1 MKDIIE
7 LFEKVNPGTRFTLII
22 LFIVL
27 LLITI
32 EWILIPFKI
41 DRLKN
46 KVDDMQ
52 TMLLRIANQDRYRTS
67 LIEHQNSL
75 LKQIVSKLN
84 DKKDKNTKSGL

>member
-1 MKDIIE
+1 MNNIIE

-46 KVDDMQ
+46 KVDYMH

-67 LIEHQNSL
+67 LIEHQNNL

-84 DKKDKNTKSGL
+84 DKKDKNTKRGL

>member
-1 MKDIIE
+1 MKNIIE

-22 LFIVL
+22 LFMVL

-67 LIEHQNSL
+67 LIEHQNNL

-84 DKKDKNTKSGL
+84 DKKDKNTNSGL

>member
-1 MKDIIE
+1 MKNIIE

-67 LIEHQNSL
+67 LIEHQNNL

-84 DKKDKNTKSGL
+84 DKKDKNTKRGL